1 MLTNFL
7 KSDINKDSFPLKDKT
22 HTSFWCGSYLLKNI
36 TQLEGLSKKQENCEV
51 QLPFTADAQKLILFF
66 CDLAN
71 CFLVEVVIEYG

>member
-36 TQLEGLSKKQENCEV
+36 TQLEGLSKNKE
-51 QLPFTADAQKLILFF
+51 TAKFNYHLQQMHKNSFYFF
-66 CDLAN
+66 
-71 CFLVEVVIEYG
+71 VI